1 MSKSQESSDVFAVY
15 EQNVGSN
22 FSNVEKT
29 IPTYNLAVTN
39 LQQEYLR
46 ACQNVVASALN
57 IQKEFANKSGM
68 NVSVPDAVL
77 NVIRDTN
84 KQAVN
89 AYSVQN
95 QSVLTIID
103 AVQQSIKALNENTKT
118 FADMNKNMIQSW
130 IQSFTPTNN

>member
-15 EQNVGSN
+15 EQNVGNS

-29 IPTYNLAVTN
+29 IPTYHQAFTS

-46 ACQNVVASALN
+46 ACQNVVASALHV
-57 IQKEFANKSGM
+57 QKEFANKSGM

>member
-57 IQKEFANKSGM
+57 IQKEFAKKSGM

-77 NVIRDTN
+77 NVIKDTN
-84 KQAVN
+84 KQVVN